1 MPRPAATLALALAFV
16 AVTTLNAAAQAP
28 SSASSDVLQHP
39 PSQVLPALADS
50 LKLLGIEH
58 GIRIALQPKTRR
70 ELPGPF
76 WEDYRRSVK
85 VPQHWEDSDSW
96 PVNYVGHPIH
106 GAAAGYVWLEHDADA
121 PSEMGAGGPYWSS
134 RAKALAWA
142 AGYSLQFEFG
152 PVSEASIGNVGM
164 DPATTGW
171 VDHVV
176 TPLGAFGFIVA
187 GDALDQY
194 FVKWAERHVHNR
206 VARAS
211 LRMAFNPGRVLANTS
226 MGRLP
231 WYRRDRPL
239 SWR

>member
-1 MPRPAATLALALAFV
+1 V
-16 AVTTLNAAAQAP
+16 ART
-28 SSASSDVLQHP
+28 SASLAVVLAVIAGSGLRASAQTV
-39 PSQVLPALADS
+39 SQQVVPALTDS
-50 LKLLGIEH
+50 LQLLGIEH
-58 GIRIALQPKTRR
+58 GIRIAFQPKTRR
-70 ELPGPF
+70 ELKGPF

-85 VPQHWEDSDSW
+85 LPQHWEDRDTW
-96 PVNYVGHPIH
+96 PVNYIGHPIH
-106 GAAAGYVWLEHDADA
+106 GAAAGYVWLAHDADA
-121 PSEMGAGGPYWSS
+121 PAEMGAGGPYWSS

-152 PVSEASIGNVGM
+152 PISEASIGNVGM
-164 DPATTGW
+164 NPETTGW

-176 TPLGAFGFIVA
+176 TPVGALGFIVA
-187 GDALDQY
+187 GDALDRY

-211 LRMAFNPGRVLANTS
+211 LRMAFNPARVLANTS

-239 SWR
+239 TWR